1 MPVKREFL
9 KTKQLKQHFAKAE
22 SISIDQIYKFY
33 NTGKSIIPKSTLRWR
48 IYKLLNAGVLK
59 RIGRGKYKFGTETI
73 YQPDTPKSVKT
84 IYDKIKKNFPY
95 ANVCGWH
102 TNYLNEFT
110 IHQPGRYSIIIEAEK
125 DTAESIFNFIKE
137 QYKEAFLNPTKD
149 VYHRYISG
157 KKESIVVLNLI
168 SEAPTQEVDNINV
181 PTIEKILVDVFA
193 DNSIFSTFQGKEMQN
208 IFVNVLQKYTV
219 NMSTLRR
226 YAYRRGKKEKLEQ
239 YIKKL
244 TFRQ

>member
-9 KTKQLKQHFAKAE
+9 KVKQLRERFAKAE
-22 SISIDQIYKFY
+22 SISIEQIYKFY
-33 NTGKSIIPKSTLRWR
+33 NTGKNIVPKSTLRWR
-48 IYKLLNAGVLK
+48 IYKLLNDGVLK
-59 RIGRGKYKFGTETI
+59 RVGRGKYKFVTEII
-73 YQPDTPKSVKT
+73 YQPDVPKSVRI

-95 ANVCGWH
+95 ANICGWH

-110 IHQPGRYSIIIEAEK
+110 IHQPGKHSIIIEAEK
-125 DTAESIFNFIKE
+125 DTVESVFNFVKE

-157 KKESIVVLNLI
+157 KQESIVILNLI
-168 SEAPTQEVDNINV
+168 SEAPTQDIDGINTV
-181 PTIEKILVDVFA
+181 TIEKILVDLFS
-193 DNSIFSTFQGKEMQN
+193 DNSLFSTFQGNEMRY
-208 IFVNVLQKYTV
+208 IFTNAMEKYTL
-219 NMSTLRR
+219 NMSTLKR
-226 YAYRRGKKEKLEQ
+226 YAYRRGKKEEIEQ

>member
-22 SISIDQIYKFY
+22 SISIDQLYKFY
-33 NTGKSIIPKSTLRWR
+33 NTGKNIIPKSTLRWR
-48 IYKLLNAGVLK
+48 IYKLLNAGVLM
-59 RIGRGKYKFGTETI
+59 RIGRGKYKFGTEAI
-73 YQPDTPKSVKT
+73 YQPDTTKSVKA
-84 IYDKIKKNFPY
+84 IYEKIKKNFPY
-95 ANVCGWH
+95 ANICGWH

-110 IHQPGRYSIIIEAEK
+110 IHQPGRHSIIIEAEK
-125 DTAESIFNFIKE
+125 DTTESIFNFIKE

-168 SEAPTQEVDNINV
+168 SEAPTQAIDDIIV
-181 PTIEKILVDVFA
+181 PTIEKILVDIFT

-208 IFVNVLQKYTV
+208 IFINVLQKYTV
-219 NMSTLRR
+219 NMSTLNR
-226 YAYRRGKKEKLEQ
+226 YAYRRGKKEELEQ

>member
-22 SISIDQIYKFY
+22 SISIEQIYKFY
-33 NTGKSIIPKSTLRWR
+33 NTGKDTVPKSTLRWR
-48 IYKLLNAGVLK
+48 IYKLLNDGVLK
-59 RIGRGKYKFGTETI
+59 RIGRGRYKLGTETI
-73 YQPDTPKSVKT
+73 YQPETPKSVKV
-84 IYDKIKKNFPY
+84 IYDKIKQHFPY
-95 ANVCGWH
+95 ANICAWH

-110 IHQPGRYSIIIEAEK
+110 IHQPGKHSVIIEAEK
-125 DTAESIFNFIKE
+125 DTAESIFNFVKE

-157 KKESIVVLNLI
+157 KKESIVILNLI
-168 SEAPTQEVDNINV
+168 SEAPTHQIDSINA
-181 PTIEKILVDVFA
+181 PTIEKILVDIFA
-193 DNSIFSTFQGKEMQN
+193 DNTIFSTFQGNEMRN
-208 IFVNVLQKYTV
+208 IFIAALEKYTV

-226 YAYRRGKKEKLEQ
+226 YAYRRGKKEEIEL